1 MSGTLPG
8 TPRVRIPVRA
18 RPAEVIEVRTLFD
31 HPMETGLRH
40 DNSTA
45 PPRDMLARLE
55 VRRDGTPIF
64 AADLRNGTAANPF
77 HVFWVRMEATATF
90 LFTWTDERGRAASAS
105 ARVVV
110 G

>member
-1 MSGTLPG
+1 MTGVLPG
-8 TPRVRIPVRA
+8 TPRVRIPARA
-18 RPAEVIEVRTLFD
+18 RQGEVIEVRTLFD

-45 PPRDMLARLE
+45 PPRDMVARLE
-55 VRRDGTPIF
+55 VRRNDTPIF
-64 AADLRNGTAANPF
+64 AAELRNGTAANPF
-77 HVFWVRMEATATF
+77 HVFWVRMEVTAMF

>member
-1 MSGTLPG
+1 
-8 TPRVRIPVRA
+8 VRIATRA
-18 RPAEVIEVRTLFD
+18 RPGEVIEIRTLFD

-40 DNSTA
+40 DGSAA
-45 PPRDMLARLE
+45 PARDMVVRLD
-55 VRRDGTPIF
+55 VRRDGALVF

-90 LFTWTDERGRAASAS
+90 SFTWTDERGRAASAS

-110 G
+110 A